1 MATKRTAGSPKRTS
15 KKSRATNH
23 VPTIVDAVADAE
35 ALPADFRTLLKLSLP
50 IALSANKADRSSY
63 EAEVVDQAQQALA
76 IVQACLE
83 QKHAAATK
91 KQNAVIAPTEHAA
104 RVAKIEDAEA
114 ALEAAKSKLESCK
127 EDKVAAQK
135 AVHDTQFALKAA
147 EKELAAFEK
156 DMQQH
161 AENKATL
168 TDLLASEFAQL
179 MEGTIS
185 GAAGQKA
192 VKKIVAVGNKYKLDD
207 TLLQAFP
214 AACKKAAHQRSDF
227 EQMMF
232 TTLQSGVDRRIENLT
247 HKLVEA
253 APSKA
258 QKLKAV
264 ADAKTALEKA
274 EAALATA
281 VEELNASH
289 AAHRCA
295 TQEVL
300 GANTFLYQIWS
311 DMKSV
316 CDAQDALADELKN
329 FKESIVTSFEHL
341 KEKELEPVP
350 VPEPEPAVEQAAV
363 VELAADVAAGP
374 AIVAAE

>member
-15 KKSRATNH
+15 KRSRATNH

-50 IALSANKADRSSY
+50 IALSANKADRSPY

-76 IVQACLE
+76 TVQICLE
-83 QKHAAATK
+83 QKHAAAME

-104 RVAKIEDAEA
+104 RVAKKKEAEA

-127 EDKVAAQK
+127 EDKAAAQK
-135 AVHDTQFALKAA
+135 AVHDTQSVAKAA

-156 DMQQH
+156 EMQQH
-161 AENKATL
+161 ADNKATL
-168 TDLLASEFAQL
+168 TDLLANEFAQL
-179 MEGTIS
+179 NQGTTP

-214 AACKKAAHQRSDF
+214 ATCKKAAHQRSEFD
-227 EQMMF
+227 QMMF
-232 TTLQSGVDRRIENLT
+232 TTLQSGIDRLIENLT
-247 HKLVEA
+247 QKLVEA
-253 APSKA
+253 EPSKA
-258 QKLKAV
+258 QKLTAM
-264 ADAKTALEKA
+264 ADAKSALEKA

-281 VEELNASH
+281 AEELNTSH
-289 AAHRCA
+289 TAHKYA
-295 TQEVL
+295 TKEVPR
-300 GANTFLYQIWS
+300 ADTFLNQIWS
-311 DMKSV
+311 DMKLV

-329 FKESIVTSFEHL
+329 FKESIVTAFERL
-341 KEKELEPVP
+341 KEKEPEPVP
-350 VPEPEPAVEQAAV
+350 VQEPEPAAEQAV
-363 VELAADVAAGP
+363 VADPAAEVAAGP
-374 AIVAAE
+374 ALVAAE